1 MGTEDLG
8 TRAARAFRGCGLA
21 DARDVTSP
29 VQQLI
34 NEVHAR
40 IGENEDG
47 RVATYI
53 PPLGKAD
60 PSLFGLALATRD
72 GHVYEAGD
80 TDVPFTIQS
89 VSKPFVYA
97 LALHDRGLN
106 AVLRKVGVEPTGE
119 GFDAIRLEAGT
130 GRPLNPMVN
139 AGAIVVASLVDG
151 DDWGH
156 RFQRILDGLSAFAGR
171 GLSVDHEVLAAEER
185 TGDHNRAIGYLLR
198 NAGTLDGSVDEA
210 VKVYFMACST
220 LVTARDL
227 AVMAMT
233 LSSGGVNPLT
243 GRRVVGTDTT
253 EHVMAVMATSGTY
266 DFAGEW
272 LLRSGLPAKSG
283 VAGGLVAVLPSQ
295 LGIGVYSPPL
305 DRRGTSVRAIAAC
318 QELSSRFGLHLMR
331 PVTGMMSAI
340 HRYLRG
346 DAVSSRRS
354 RRFAEREILRTR
366 GRAIALCELQGD
378 LGFAST
384 DVAVRAVT
392 GDHDGVR
399 WLVLD
404 LHRVVRAEPVAVN
417 LLDALVRELREHGV
431 TTVVA
436 AEEGRSPLASAE
448 AAFTSLDE
456 ALEWCEDALVAE
468 TLAAEAGPAAE
479 ADRAEV
485 VPLAEQD
492 VLRDLPAGMLD
503 VLAPLFA
510 ERRLAPGEVLFD
522 VRDEPDES
530 LYFVISGGLAA
541 QVMQGEPAEPVQVAS
556 MGPGTAVTKLTL
568 RRDGPRTYRIVAA
581 EPTVCQVLT
590 GEALKRLEHDRPQ
603 VVEALHWAMA
613 RSLAA
618 RLRRAD
624 QLLAAHVASGPR
636 PGTPPRG

>member
-1 MGTEDLG
+1 M
-8 TRAARAFRGCGLA
+8 A
-21 DARDVTSP
+21 DAEDIASP
-29 VQQLI
+29 VQQLLD
-34 NEVHAR
+34 EVHQR
-40 IGENEDG
+40 IGEIDDG

-53 PPLGKAD
+53 PALGKAD
-60 PSLFGLALATRD
+60 PKLFGLALATRD

-80 TDVPFTIQS
+80 TRVPFTIQS
-89 VSKPFVYA
+89 VSKPFIYA

-119 GFDAIRLEAGT
+119 GFDAIKLEAGT

-139 AGAIVVASLVDG
+139 AGAIVTASMVDG
-151 DDWGH
+151 DDWGQ
-156 RFQRILDGLSAFAGR
+156 RFQRILDGLSGFAGR
-171 GLSVDHEVLAAEER
+171 DLSIDHEVLASEER

-198 NAGTLDGSVDEA
+198 NAGTLDGDVDKA
-210 VKVYFMACST
+210 LSVYFMACST

-305 DRRGTSVRAIAAC
+305 DTRGTSVRAIAAC

-331 PVTGMMSAI
+331 PVTGSTSAI

-346 DAVSSRRS
+346 DAVSSQRS
-354 RRFAEREILRTR
+354 RRYAEREILRTR

-384 DVAVRAVT
+384 DVAVRAIT

-399 WLVLD
+399 WLILD
-404 LHRVVRAEPVAVN
+404 LHRVARTEPVAVN
-417 LLDALVRELREHGV
+417 LLDTLVRELGEHGV

-436 AEEGRSPLASAE
+436 AEGARSPLASAE
-448 AAFTSLDE
+448 AAFASLDE
-456 ALEWCEDALVAE
+456 ALEWCEDALVAGTAPAE
-468 TLAAEAGPAAE
+468 DTGAAEA
-479 ADRAEV
+479 
-485 VPLAEQD
+485 VPVPEQD
-492 VLRDLPAGMLD
+492 VLRDLPPGVLD
-503 VLAPLFA
+503 ELTPLLE
-510 ERRLAPGEVLFD
+510 ERRLAAGEILFAP
-522 VRDEPDES
+522 RGEPDES
-530 LYFVISGGLAA
+530 LYFVVSGGLVA
-541 QVMQGEPAEPVQVAS
+541 QVMEGDPPEPVQVAS
-556 MGPGTAVTKLTL
+556 MGPGTAVTELTL
-568 RRDGPRTYRIVAA
+568 RRDDPRAYRVVAD
-581 EPTVCQVLT
+581 EPTVCRVLSDGT
-590 GEALKRLEHDRPQ
+590 LKRLERDRPQ

-624 QLLAAHVASGPR
+624 RLLAAHVASGPR
-636 PGTPPRG
+636 SGTPPRTG

>member
-1 MGTEDLG
+1 MVGV
-8 TRAARAFRGCGLA
+8 A
-21 DARDVTSP
+21 DAGDVTSP
-29 VQQLI
+29 VQQLLDD
-34 NEVHAR
+34 VHAR
-40 IGENEDG
+40 IGEITDG

-151 DDWGH
+151 ADWGR

-171 GLSVDHEVLAAEER
+171 DLSVDHEVLASEER

-331 PVTGMMSAI
+331 PVTGTMSAI

-384 DVAVRAVT
+384 DIAVRAIT

-399 WLVLD
+399 WLILD

-417 LLDALVRELREHGV
+417 LLDALARELREHGV

-436 AEEGRSPLASAE
+436 AGDGRSPLASTE
-448 AAFTSLDE
+448 AAFASLDE

-468 TLAAEAGPAAE
+468 TGPAAE
-479 ADRAEV
+479 AEV
-485 VPLAEQD
+485 VPLPEQD
-492 VLRDLPAGMLD
+492 VLRDLPVDMLD
-503 VLAPLFA
+503 VLTPLFA

-530 LYFVISGGLAA
+530 LYFVISGGLVA

-568 RRDGPRTYRIVAA
+568 RRDDPRTYRIVAA

-590 GEALKRLEHDRPQ
+590 GAALKRLEVDRPQ

-624 QLLAAHVASGPR
+624 QLLAAHVASAPR
-636 PGTPPRG
+636 PGTPPRD